1 MQWKVRIMEK
11 PDMMANVR
19 VVFLEAPTYPEARK
33 QVTLTDNLVATFE
46 TLEEDYLKENKT
58 IKPTVSDLLSKE

>member
-11 PDMMANVR
+11 PDMMGNVR

-33 QVTLTDNLVATFE
+33 QVTLTDNQVATFE
-46 TLEEDYLKENKT
+46 TLEEDYVKENKT